1 MNNNEESTATETVS
15 VGAHC
20 KTKLYFKV
28 KTALSVSKESGDQ
41 ENLLEVYDPPM
52 CCSSGVCGPNID
64 PNLMKFAS
72 LLKTLSDNNIK
83 VERYNLS
90 QQPQAFTENK
100 KVLEMLTAEGES
112 MLPYI
117 FINGDLLCK
126 GRYPSKEELFMI
138 FGLNSQIKTSQTE
151 GNSCCSSGGCC

>member
-1 MNNNEESTATETVS
+1 MKNNEKSDVTENFSVS
-15 VGAHC
+15 AHC
-20 KTKLYFKV
+20 KTNLYFKF
-28 KTALSVSKESGDQ
+28 KNALSELEAQ

-72 LLKTLSDNNIK
+72 LLKTLSENNIK
-83 VERYNLS
+83 VRRYNFS
-90 QQPQAFTENK
+90 QQPQAFIENK
-100 KVLEMLTAEGES
+100 KVLEMLTADDES

-117 FINGDLLCK
+117 FINGELLCK

-138 FGLNSQIKTSQTE
+138 FGLNSQIKISQIE
-151 GNSCCSSGGCC
+151 ENSCCSSGGCC